1 MSATYTFNAQEI
13 YDIHYVAIYRG
24 LKRFIVII
32 QNDLRDK
39 LSQEGTGRQY
49 VINKSG
55 TVHTASAPGEP
66 PAVNTRLLRDSVVSA
81 PVIEKTSRDE
91 IEMRLTD
98 FAPYAAALE
107 RGTSDGRLKPRPW
120 VKPVLNDRKPELK
133 SFLEKSISNAM
144 KRATL
149 KKTKKV

>member
-66 PAVNTRLLRDSVVSA
+66 PAVNTGLLRNSVATA
-81 PVIEKTSRDE
+81 PVVEKTSRDE

-98 FAPYAAALE
+98 FAPYGATLE
-107 RGTSDGRLKPRPW
+107 RGTSKMAARPW
-120 VKPVLNDRKPELK
+120 VEPVLNDRKPELK
-133 SFLEKSISNAM
+133 SFLEKSIKDAM

>member
-66 PAVNTRLLRDSVVSA
+66 PAVNTGLLRNSVATA
-81 PVIEKTSRDE
+81 PVVEKTSRDE

-98 FAPYAAALE
+98 FAPYGATLE
-107 RGTSDGRLKPRPW
+107 RGTSKMAARPW